1 MKGTRYT
8 KEPMERPIEG
18 PSLSNQQII
27 SGIGDFPTAVA
38 QQNMTVAENC
48 QGYQPIKSE
57 GAFVSGYV
65 STTSCN
71 NCQNFKDNKCQVNL
85 YDKVLA
91 SLDER

>member
-1 MKGTRYT
+1 MRDVRDT
-8 KEPMERPIEG
+8 KEPMESPMKG
-18 PSLSNQQII
+18 TSMPNQQIT
-27 SGIGDFPTAVA
+27 GTTMDFPTTIA

-48 QGYQPIKSE
+48 QGYQPIKGE

-71 NCQNFKDNKCQVNL
+71 NCQNFKNSKCQVNL

>member
-1 MKGTRYT
+1 MKDARDT
-8 KEPMERPIEG
+8 KEPMERTME
-18 PSLSNQQII
+18 STSVSNQQII
-27 SGIGDFPTAVA
+27 SGMGEFPTAVA

-48 QGYQPIKSE
+48 SGYQPIKSE
-57 GAFVSGYV
+57 GEFVSGYV

-71 NCQNFKDNKCQVNL
+71 NCENFKNSKCQISM

>member
-1 MKGTRYT
+1 MKNTRDTKKTMESSMQGTSM
-8 KEPMERPIEG
+8 P
-18 PSLSNQQII
+18 NQQIT
-27 SGIGDFPTAVA
+27 GTTMGFPTTIT
-38 QQNMTVAENC
+38 QQNMSIAENC
-48 QGYQPIKSE
+48 SGYQPIKAE

-71 NCQNFKDNKCQVNL
+71 NCQNFKNSKCQVNM